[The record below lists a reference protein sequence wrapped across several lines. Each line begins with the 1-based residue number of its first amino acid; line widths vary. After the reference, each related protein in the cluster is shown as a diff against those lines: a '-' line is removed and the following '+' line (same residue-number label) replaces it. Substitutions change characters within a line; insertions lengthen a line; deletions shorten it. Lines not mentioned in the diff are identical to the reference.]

1 MREVSVHEFASA
13 RADGAVAIDVREPYE
28 YVAGHVPGVA
38 FMPEAELFERLNH
51 LPKDETIYVL
61 CRSGNRS
68 AFVAAALSRLGL
80 DAVNVAGGTA
90 GWEAAGYPVVRG
102 AALNVA

>member
-13 RADGAVAIDVREPYE
+13 RADGAFAIDVRQQFE
-28 YVAGHVPGVA
+28 YTAGHAPGVA
-38 FMPEAELFERLNH
+38 FMPEGEVFDRIHH
-51 LPKDETIYVL
+51 LPKGETVYVV

-68 AFVAAALSRLGL
+68 AFVADALTRLGF

-90 GWEAAGYPVVRG
+90 AWEAAGYPVVRG
-102 AALNVA
+102 TALNVA

>member
-13 RADGAVAIDVREPYE
+13 RADGAFAIDVRQPFE
-28 YVAGHVPGVA
+28 YVAGHAPGVA
-38 FMPEAELFERLNH
+38 SMPEGEVVDRTHH
-51 LPKDETIYVL
+51 LPKGETIYVV

-68 AFVAAALSRLGL
+68 AFVADALTRRGF

-90 GWEAAGYPVVRG
+90 AWEAAGYPVVRG
-102 AALNVA
+102 TVLNVA